1 MRPRPSAT
9 PPAEL
14 RERAEA
20 LSETA
25 GAPAAASGSELL
37 EAAAR
42 GDVARVRALVQ
53 MNAASI
59 NSRDTSGRTALLL
72 AVLHRHESVVRAL
85 LEGGADPNISDA
97 DGRTPLAVARDQYE
111 LPVTEAL
118 LRAGAR

>member
-25 GAPAAASGSELL
+25 GAPAASGSELL

-42 GDVARVRALVQ
+42 GDAARVRALVQ

-97 DGRTPLAVARDQYE
+97 DGRTPLAVARDQNE